1 MEPSWNAP
9 SRKGRKEVWYY
20 STMLQKPTLNSGS
33 IAIPITKPNKVVPNE
48 INGLHPIFL
57 PYCLSETIET
67 RENATV
73 EFPRL

>member
-1 MEPSWNAP
+1 MVPQKLLFKLAFNNLLNNL
-9 SRKGRKEVWYY
+9 
-20 STMLQKPTLNSGS
+20 MLQKPTLNSGS